1 MLSTCILANDR
12 KEKKTMITD
21 AHHRAQY
28 NARVLTTAQALG
40 GASPAIIVS
49 LGGLV
54 GLQLA
59 SNPAFATLPI
69 SIFNLGLAI
78 GTLPAAWLMKRFTC
92 LALCLAPRV
101 AWLPP
106 QAFTNRCSFFFVLGP

>member
-1 MLSTCILANDR
+1 MSLELSATSQR
-12 KEKKTMITD
+12 
-21 AHHRAQY
+21 

-54 GLQLA
+54 GQQLA
-59 SNPAFATLPI
+59 SNPALATLPV

-78 GTLPAAWLMKRFTC
+78 GTLPAAWVMRHHGGAWVIF
-92 LALCLAPRV
+92 LALALAWWP
-101 AWLPP
+101 AW
-106 QAFTNRCSFFFVLGP
+106 

>member
-1 MLSTCILANDR
+1 
-12 KEKKTMITD
+12 MITD

-69 SIFNLGLAI
+69 SI
-78 GTLPAAWLMKRFTC
+78 
-92 LALCLAPRV
+92 
-101 AWLPP
+101 
-106 QAFTNRCSFFFVLGP
+106 